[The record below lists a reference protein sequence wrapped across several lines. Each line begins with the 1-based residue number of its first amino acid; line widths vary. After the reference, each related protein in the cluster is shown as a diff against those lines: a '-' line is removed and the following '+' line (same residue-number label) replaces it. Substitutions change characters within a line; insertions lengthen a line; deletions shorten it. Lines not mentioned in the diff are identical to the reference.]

1 MVKKF
6 TPYKFSPNLI
16 EGIIQERIGSFIMM
30 VKHKKELLKCHCP
43 TMCSIGNI
51 KNLKN
56 RPCLLSHSTDTSRNT
71 QYTVEAI
78 SLDSPNTKKKKW
90 IGINQTKANKYF
102 EYFLKQGRFSEIF
115 PKGAKKI
122 QREKFFN
129 SSKFDFKIDDTFL
142 EIKTPLHFLSMEI
155 PKNIE
160 TKKTKLS
167 PGNRLL
173 KHVKDLQNYLKLKKR
188 AIMVS
193 IYMYDADKLRRET
206 KENSYKFDE
215 VSKAFNDCHKM
226 GLESYQ
232 VNLKMNSKEIDV
244 DKVFKL

>member
-1 MVKKF
+1 M
-6 TPYKFSPNLI
+6 
-16 EGIIQERIGSFIMM
+16 
-30 VKHKKELLKCHCP
+30 
-43 TMCSIGNI
+43 
-51 KNLKN
+51 
-56 RPCLLSHSTDTSRNT
+56 
-71 QYTVEAI
+71 
-78 SLDSPNTKKKKW
+78 
-90 IGINQTKANKYF
+90 
-102 EYFLKQGRFSEIF
+102 
-115 PKGAKKI
+115 
-122 QREKFFN
+122 
-129 SSKFDFKIDDTFL
+129 
-142 EIKTPLHFLSMEI
+142 

-160 TKKTKLS
+160 IKKTKLS

-232 VNLKMNSKEIDV
+232 VNLKMNNKEIDV